1 MGLECLLLTRDSDLL
16 SGIRTKFNELGIE
29 ILVRKDAALA
39 VELSKE
45 RHLDG
50 FVIDCDDVQG
60 GKEAL
65 SNIVGN
71 PANKQSVMVAVL
83 NGGTS
88 VSEAIERGANFVLNK
103 PLQDGRLRAC
113 LDIAV
118 PKMERE
124 HRRYFRHET
133 DLPVELQL
141 HTGQPFLAR
150 MLNVSEGGFAIQ
162 ISKPLPE
169 GVLSVQFDLPSI
181 EPEKFRGRA
190 IIAWASDPVTGLRL
204 LYIEPQCR
212 ATFQAWLKSLE
223 AQLRFRESA
232 QASRHWQ
239 PVPFERAVRPK
250 DQP

>member
-1 MGLECLLLTRDSDLL
+1 
-16 SGIRTKFNELGIE
+16 
-29 ILVRKDAALA
+29 LA
-39 VELSKE
+39 VELSKR

-50 FVIDCDDVQG
+50 CVIDCDDVPG

-65 SNIVGN
+65 RNIPGN
-71 PANKQSVMVAVL
+71 CANKQSVMFAIL
-83 NGGTS
+83 NGGTL

-103 PLQDGRLRAC
+103 PLQDGRLCAC

-124 HRRYFRHET
+124 HRRYFRHEI
-133 DLPVELQL
+133 DVPVKLQL
-141 HTGQPFLAR
+141 HTGQSFLAK

-169 GVLSVQFDLPSI
+169 SVLSVQFDLPSI

-190 IIAWASDPVTGLRL
+190 VVAWASDSVTGLRF

-212 ATFQAWLKSLE
+212 AGFQAWLGSLE
-223 AQLRFRESA
+223 GQLRFRESA
-232 QASRHWQ
+232 QAM
-239 PVPFERAVRPK
+239 
-250 DQP
+250 

>member
-39 VELSKE
+39 VELSRR

-50 FVIDCDDVQG
+50 FVIDCDEVPG

-65 SNIVGN
+65 RNIPGN
-71 PANKQSVMVAVL
+71 RANKQSVMVAIVS
-83 NGGTS
+83 GGTS

-103 PLQDGRLRAC
+103 PLQDGRLCAC
-113 LDIAV
+113 LDMAI

-124 HRRYFRHET
+124 HRRYFRHEI
-133 DLPVELQL
+133 DLTVELQL
-141 HTGQPFLAR
+141 HTGQPFLAK

-169 GVLSVQFDLPSI
+169 AVLSVQFDLPSI
-181 EPEKFRGRA
+181 EPEGPRGCGLGERFRH
-190 IIAWASDPVTGLRL
+190 
-204 LYIEPQCR
+204 R
-212 ATFQAWLKSLE
+212 ATIPLY
-223 AQLRFRESA
+223 
-232 QASRHWQ
+232 
-239 PVPFERAVRPK
+239 
-250 DQP
+250 